1 MQSRCVVC
9 NKKLGLIPFKCKC
22 EEIFCSTHRAP
33 EDHKCTYDFK
43 TEGKAW
49 LEKNNKVCITQKLDN
64 KI

>member
-1 MQSRCVVC
+1 MQSKCVVC

-22 EEIFCSTHRAP
+22 EESFCSMHRAP

-43 TEGKAW
+43 REAKEW
-49 LEKNNKVCITQKLDN
+49 LEKNNKACITSKLDN